1 MNMVWQKNLDL
12 NLHSM
17 INNHQFQM
25 SANNFHILTLS
36 SNFHVVKKYIAVL
49 SDTGASS
56 ISTPFKR
63 KQRLLFLL
71 SSNFSNI
78 HCIRAYQNRS
88 NFDYHSVW
96 KILSYFIKQDW
107 YFSSGQLYCEDCY
120 GRYLAP
126 DCSKCRKK
134 IIGVRTIKFLIPI
147 VLSKGVFSPWEICV
161 CKIFL
166 SIAWCIHFLSMGW
179 ECASNFCPY
188 RCSYT

>member
-1 MNMVWQKNLDL
+1 MWNVDVDVCIHNCDEYGLTKNLVP
-12 NLHSM
+12 NLQSM

-25 SANNFHILTLS
+25 SANTFHNLTLR

-71 SSNFSNI
+71 SSNFSNT

-96 KILSYFIKQDW
+96 KILFYFIKQDW

-134 IIGVRTIKFLIPI
+134 IIGVRTIKFVIPI
-147 VLSKGVFSPWEICV
+147 CFVQGSFFSIGNLC
-161 CKIFL
+161 
-166 SIAWCIHFLSMGW
+166 M
-179 ECASNFCPY
+179 
-188 RCSYT
+188 

>member
-1 MNMVWQKNLDL
+1 MWNVDVDVCIHNCDEFGQTKNLDL
-12 NLHSM
+12 NLQSM
-17 INNHQFQM
+17 INNNQFQM

-88 NFDYHSVW
+88 NFEHLSVW
-96 KILSYFIKQDW
+96 KLLFWIIQQEFWQLTIVLIRIDIFLQVNFTVKTATAVISHQTAANVEKRLSGW
-107 YFSSGQLYCEDCY
+107 GQL
-120 GRYLAP
+120 
-126 DCSKCRKK
+126 
-134 IIGVRTIKFLIPI
+134 
-147 VLSKGVFSPWEICV
+147 
-161 CKIFL
+161 
-166 SIAWCIHFLSMGW
+166 
-179 ECASNFCPY
+179 NF
-188 RCSYT
+188 

>member
-1 MNMVWQKNLDL
+1 MWNVDVDVCIHNCDEYGLTKNLDL
-12 NLHSM
+12 NLQSM

-71 SSNFSNI
+71 SSNFSNT

-96 KILSYFIKQDW
+96 KILFWFIKQEW

-147 VLSKGVFSPWEICV
+147 CFVQGSFFSIGNLC
-161 CKIFL
+161 
-166 SIAWCIHFLSMGW
+166 M
-179 ECASNFCPY
+179 
-188 RCSYT
+188 